1 MDNFDL
7 KDYLGNNVLLE
18 QDGKLDD
25 ILVQRDDILKTISI
39 TDERELW
46 DFLSKN
52 SPIGFEKKLF
62 IMDNFEQIRKGELT
76 TMPYNWLKTTY
87 PDISKLTDKK
97 FFGGLKNEKELE
109 KATVDIHNKFF
120 DFIKDKTGNELS
132 IGRSE
137 YDFGSAVE
145 TASDLIQ
152 GAADASGESP
162 SGIKQAYIRAKDSL
176 TNFRERS
183 KDLFEKISG
192 EELGDGPTSDEGG
205 NSIVDYILGALLG
218 GYAIFVLRF
227 HRIAKKVVMPWI
239 DSQNAAMRARKD
251 ADLTGKFV
259 DAEQGSYQNLRS
271 SKWYRGWFQKFEN
284 FWKPWYNSKKGK
296 EANEVVVGETPLLFE
311 SIQAGDDKL
320 NKSYNKL
327 LRTLA
332 ILSIT
337 KPTQALNFAADFFD
351 GEVEGNILPA
361 GEKLVKELPNS
372 KRAKIINELIKDIDS
387 VKFDPIPNNLVN
399 EEKQSED
406 LTGLA
411 NRIIDSG
418 KDTLEKGFGVEDT
431 SSFTEYISKIREFF
445 STFAEEASSDVKK
458 VIEDLYP
465 TPWVW
470 TLFKWGVSILT
481 IIVGA
486 ILYAIKVADKM
497 TRQRGTAGY
506 EKARADA
513 NKELLRQW
521 KTFWRFF
528 DQNKPRTPYDEGKET
543 SLTGIILEQ
552 EYKPTASSLNA
563 LLSLLPYF
571 YTDPAAMMSFIEDL
585 KPLAKKYALNLVS
598 FKPKAEYIKS
608 FFDGLKDAAVK
619 LEGEV
624 KDKSKVKEFIST
636 L

>member
-62 IMDNFEQIRKGELT
+62 IMDNFEQIRKGEIT

-137 YDFGSAVE
+137 YDFGGAVE

-176 TNFRERS
+176 INFRERS

-205 NSIVDYILGALLG
+205 NSIIDTIIISILGVT
-218 GYAIFVLRF
+218 GYFVFRF
-227 HRIAKKVVMPWI
+227 WRIAKRTVMPWI

-251 ADLTGKFV
+251 ADLTAKFLRT
-259 DAEQGSYQNLRS
+259 EQDSYENLRN

-284 FWKPWYNSKKGK
+284 FWKPWYKRKQQRD
-296 EANEVVVGETPLLFE
+296 ANEEVVKEEPLLFE
-311 SIQAGDDKL
+311 SLQTGDNKLDKL
-320 NKSYNKL
+320 YSSLFKNVG
-327 LRTLA
+327 
-332 ILSIT
+332 ILSLT
-337 KPTQALNFAADFFD
+337 KPTIGLNFIADYFD
-351 GEVEGNILPA
+351 GEVADNILPA
-361 GEKLVKELPNS
+361 GKNLLEKLPDS
-372 KRAKIINELIKDIDS
+372 KRAKQINNIVKAIDS
-387 VKFDPIPNNLVN
+387 VEFEPIPEDLVN

-411 NRIIDSG
+411 STIIDSG
-418 KDTLEKGFGVEDT
+418 KDTLENGFGVEDT
-431 SSFTEYISKIREFF
+431 SSFSEYISKIREFF
-445 STFAEEASSDVKK
+445 NTFIDEIDEETQEIIQKLAPSDWVVTLVK
-458 VIEDLYP
+458 
-465 TPWVW
+465 WA
-470 TLFKWGVSILT
+470 VSIYT
-481 IIVGA
+481 IIIAAV
-486 ILYAIKVADKM
+486 LYAIRVAHKM
-497 TRQRGTAGY
+497 TPQRGTAGY

-513 NKELLRQW
+513 NKELLSQW
-521 KTFWRFF
+521 KRFWKFF
-528 DQNKPRTPYDEGKET
+528 DINRPRTPFDESRKT
-543 SLTGIILEQ
+543 SLTGIILE
-552 EYKPTASSLNA
+552 EEGEFTKLSPNAFLN
-563 LLSLLPYF
+563 LLPYF
-571 YTDPAAMMSFIEDL
+571 YTDPAAMMNFTEDL
-585 KPLAKKYALNLVS
+585 KPLAKKYVLNLVS
-598 FKPKAEYIKS
+598 FKPKAESIKS
-608 FFDGLKDAAVK
+608 FFSGLKDAAVK